1 MRRHPL
7 APWLVLAL
15 LAIGIALARARAG
28 DDRPPP
34 AAPAAAH
41 PGESPAAAYAEDAA
55 AASDKL
61 EFVRFSDDGKG
72 GGTLDTA
79 IASYENSAGVAVHL
93 VAAVHVGEKAYYKGL
108 SDTFDRYD
116 ALLYELVKPRDAAVP
131 GAADDDAENEPG
143 AGDARDGPQVRGAAA
158 IGGLQAM
165 LKNVLKL
172 EFQLEQINYDRP
184 NFVHADLDVET
195 FNEMQAERG
204 ESLFRLMLRSMM
216 HEMSRQR
223 QGEGRAGRQVTI
235 FDLLAAMRSPDSA
248 RQYKLLFARHMQD
261 IEAQIQGIEG
271 KDGSVIIAERNKA
284 ALRVLERSI
293 AEGKRSIGVF
303 YGAGHMRGIEDA
315 LLDEMGFKRTGVE
328 WRIAWDMRAAGDGDG
343 KGQDRAAGT
352 GVNDGN

>member
-15 LAIGIALARARAG
+15 LAAGIALGRARAG
-28 DDRPPP
+28 DDPAPAP
-34 AAPAAAH
+34 AGGDAGDAAP
-41 PGESPAAAYAEDAA
+41 
-55 AASDKL
+55 ASDKL
-61 EFVRFSDDGKG
+61 EFVRFSDDGMG

-79 IASYENSAGVAVHL
+79 IATYQNAAGVAVHL

-108 SDTFDRYD
+108 SDTFDTYD
-116 ALLYELVKPRDAAVP
+116 ALLYELVKPKDVAVP
-131 GAADDDAENEPG
+131 GAAAPQRVP
-143 AGDARDGPQVRGAAA
+143 AGPDEGRDGPQVRGAAA

-195 FNEMQAERG
+195 FNEMQAARG
-204 ESLFRLMLRSMM
+204 ESLFRLMLRSML

-223 QGEGRAGRQVTI
+223 KGEGKAGGQVTV

-248 RQYKLLFARHMQD
+248 RQYKLLFARQMQD
-261 IEAQIQGIEG
+261 IEAQLEGIEG

-284 ALRVLERSI
+284 ALRVLERTI
-293 AEGKRSIGVF
+293 AEGKRNIGVF
-303 YGAGHMRGIEDA
+303 YGAGHMRGIEKA
-315 LLDEMGFKRTGVE
+315 LLDEMGFKPTGVE
-328 WRIAWDMRAAGDGDG
+328 WRVAWDMRAAEKG
-343 KGQDRAAGT
+343 KGKQREGKALGSGAKDQK
-352 GVNDGN
+352 